1 MISTCDLM
9 HKLRACTCLEE
20 VSSFREEYYED
31 LEPEQHALV
40 FARSSYFLSLQDLED
55 GITDD
60 DLVDVFVENQQP
72 PLPLATQH
80 QQGLP
85 HDAATPWQ
93 PNFDDGISDD
103 HLMEMDINTN
113 KPCDATSVPGP
124 SNRQPAATAVAGP
137 SRHSASA
144 VAGPSRQPPAVAGPS
159 RQPRAVAGP
168 SRQPPSVAGPSHSQ
182 PRASAVAGPSRQP
195 PAVAGPSRQPRAVA
209 GPSRQPPSVAG
220 PSHSQPRAAA
230 VAGPSSFHVGGS
242 KKRVVDAPPAREPNL
257 PTHHVTKVS
266 QKHVRKYNAN
276 VTDYTVSFQPIENN
290 GPMIEMMPRVNE
302 MFENIIE
309 EMVEGVND
317 RDFVRIVFN
326 SPQLDRPI
334 SMPFVRRD
342 QMNHEAFATK
352 LENTIQSNDKVS
364 LDETVSFN
372 ILHMAMPNGGG
383 SNVKCLT
390 IEETLSRK
398 RCIIRMKN
406 KDNMCCPRAIV
417 TGIARIEKHPNFES
431 IKRGY
436 KQQREYAIEL
446 YKQAKLPENTKCGI
460 EEIKLFE
467 KTEFMAGF
475 RVVVVSKEHLNFI
488 TYAGPEDR
496 QHTIYLY
503 VHDNHFDLITSMAA
517 FYNKS
522 YFCHECLVGYD
533 KKLRHDCIFR
543 CKLCKGDDCPASND
557 PDSYK
562 CIST

>member
-1 MISTCDLM
+1 ML
-9 HKLRACTCLEE
+9 
-20 VSSFREEYYED
+20 
-31 LEPEQHALV
+31 
-40 FARSSYFLSLQDLED
+40 
-55 GITDD
+55 
-60 DLVDVFVENQQP
+60 
-72 PLPLATQH
+72 
-80 QQGLP
+80 
-85 HDAATPWQ
+85 
-93 PNFDDGISDD
+93 
-103 HLMEMDINTN
+103 
-113 KPCDATSVPGP
+113 
-124 SNRQPAATAVAGP
+124 
-137 SRHSASA
+137 
-144 VAGPSRQPPAVAGPS
+144 
-159 RQPRAVAGP
+159 
-168 SRQPPSVAGPSHSQ
+168 
-182 PRASAVAGPSRQP
+182 
-195 PAVAGPSRQPRAVA
+195 
-209 GPSRQPPSVAG
+209 
-220 PSHSQPRAAA
+220 
-230 VAGPSSFHVGGS
+230 GGS

-326 SPQLDRPI
+326 SPQLDRPV

-496 QHTIYLY
+496 HHTIYLY